1 MRFQTVN
8 RTDPEKVYV
17 CCKNT
22 SGAATVVGDWCVYDY
37 TTEADGVSVIV
48 PTAALA
54 ACPAGVWQEAIADD
68 GYGEVQIW
76 GHCTN
81 ADLAAVATAGVAG
94 DTLALSTLAT
104 GYCTTAADF
113 TTEACVGILGE
124 AVATGTVANTDVT
137 VHIRCL

>member
-1 MRFQTVN
+1 MRFQLIN
-8 RTDPEKVYV
+8 PGDPEQVFITV
-17 CCKNT
+17 KNT
-22 SGAATVVGDWCVYDY
+22 SAAATAVGDWCVYDY

-48 PTAALA
+48 PTAVLA
-54 ACPAGVWQEAIADD
+54 ACPAGVWTEVVADD
-68 GYGEVQIW
+68 GYGEVQCW
-76 GHCTN
+76 GHCTF

-94 DTLALSTLAT
+94 DTLVLSTLAT